1 MPSCAEGLLYGLTQK
16 LAAEFIGTFSV
27 VFVGAGAV
35 CADQYLRSQTQP
47 GLGVLGLALAYGL
60 ATAIMVTAFAH
71 ISGAHLNPAV
81 TLGCW
86 VTKRLGTLPSIFYC
100 VAQLLGAIAAA
111 YLLAAVVPEQFWRPF
126 GMGTPDLGPD
136 FSRWHAMLL
145 EGVMAFILVTTYFAT
160 ILDERG
166 AFNKV
171 SGFAV
176 GLVVSV
182 EVLVATAF
190 LAGSIPIGASAINP
204 ARTFGTALASWHWR
218 GHGVFWVGPLFG
230 GVVAAVI
237 YDRLFLSDQPPA

>member
-1 MPSCAEGLLYGLTQK
+1 
-16 LAAEFIGTFSV
+16 
-27 VFVGAGAV
+27 
-35 CADQYLRSQTQP
+35 
-47 GLGVLGLALAYGL
+47 
-60 ATAIMVTAFAH
+60 MVTAFAH

-81 TLGCW
+81 TIGCW
-86 VTKRLGTLPSIFYC
+86 VTKRLSTIQSILYC

-111 YLLAAVVPEQFWRPF
+111 YLLTMIVAEQIWRPM
-126 GMGTPDLGPD
+126 GLGTPDLGPD
-136 FSRWHAMLL
+136 FTRWHAMLL
-145 EGVMAFILVTTYFAT
+145 EGVMAFILVVAYFST
-160 ILDERG
+160 VLDERG

-190 LAGSIPIGASAINP
+190 LGGSVPIGASAINP

-230 GVVAAVI
+230 GVIAAVI
-237 YDRLFLSDQPPA
+237 YDRLFLADQPPA